1 MNQLL
6 LVIFFSFP
14 LFGSLVS
21 LVQFLWP
28 LLGGHFVASCGWMA
42 LDGAGGRK
50 NPKMA
55 IRWRFLALRRSEAGR

>member
-42 LDGAGGRK
+42 LDA
-50 NPKMA
+50 A
-55 IRWRFLALRRSEAGR
+55 RWRWWAKKPQNGHPLAFFGTASF